1 VRVAIIGLP
10 SAGKTTVYQALTGRP
25 PASGGDPSVAAVAVP
40 DERVDRLSGLYSP
53 KKTTH
58 ATVEFVD
65 LPGSAGLRTSG
76 SELGQG
82 FLNAIRPA
90 HALLHVVDAFSLPEV
105 ADESVAEA
113 IEAVD
118 AELAIA
124 DLDQVE
130 RRLDRLNREGG
141 GRSGPAQRERE
152 LLEQAAER
160 LGRGW
165 ALRHDAE
172 LAGAEELRSFS
183 FLTAKPLIT
192 VVNTDE
198 GHPDWSPEGLAEAV
212 SESRRGPRACFVS
225 LAGSLE
231 AEIAELEA
239 DEARDFLADYGI
251 EAPARERVIQT
262 CYDLLG
268 LQSFFTVGPDEV
280 RAWTVRRGASAQEG
294 AGVIHSDIARG
305 FIRAEVVDYDTVVAL
320 GSFEEAKKK
329 GKMRLEGKAYPLAE
343 GDVVSYRF
351 NV

>member
-1 VRVAIIGLP
+1 MRVAIIGLP
-10 SAGKTTVYQALTGRP
+10 SAGKTTIYQALTGQQP
-25 PASGGDPSVAAVAVP
+25 NPGGDPSVAAVAVP
-40 DERVDRLSGLYSP
+40 DERVDRLSGLYEP

-58 ATVEFVD
+58 ATVEFID
-65 LPGSAGLRTSG
+65 LPGGAGLRTGG

-90 HALLHVVDAFSLPEV
+90 NALLHVVDAFSLPEA
-105 ADESVAEA
+105 ADETVAEA

-130 RRLDRLNREGG
+130 RRLERLAKEGG
-141 GRSGPAQRERE
+141 GKSGPAQREHE

-160 LGRGW
+160 LGRGL

-183 FLTAKPLIT
+183 FLTAKPLVT

-198 GHPDWSPEGLAEAV
+198 DHPDWRPDGLKAEVRDA
-212 SESRRGPRACFVS
+212 RQGPRACFVS

-231 AEIAELEA
+231 SEIAELEPA
-239 DEARDFLADYGI
+239 EARAFLADYGI
-251 EAPARERVIQT
+251 DAPARERVIQT
-262 CYDLLG
+262 CYELLG

-294 AGVIHSDIARG
+294 AAAIHSDIARG

-329 GKMRLEGKAYPLAE
+329 GKMRLEGKAYTLAE